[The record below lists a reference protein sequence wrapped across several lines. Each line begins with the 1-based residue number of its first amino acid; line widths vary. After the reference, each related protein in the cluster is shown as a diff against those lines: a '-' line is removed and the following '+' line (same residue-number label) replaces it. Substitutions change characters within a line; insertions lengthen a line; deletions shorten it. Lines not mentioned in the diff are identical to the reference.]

1 MKPHLSTSDMTYPC
15 THMHMHMHAQQL
27 LMDRELSETVKDI
40 YFTVLDKL
48 CVDHFHTALDIAQS
62 GRTAWCCCVC
72 VCV

>member
-1 MKPHLSTSDMTYPC
+1 MC
-15 THMHMHMHAQQL
+15 THLTLQL

-62 GRTAWCCCVC
+62 GTLWVLPCVC
-72 VCV
+72 V